1 MVSQDVSFCDFEL
14 EVEDIKVFSF
24 DATNVPLA
32 ENTSAHRPV
41 DVL

>member
-1 MVSQDVSFCDFEL
+1 MVAQDVIFCDFEL
-14 EVEDIKVFSF
+14 EVEDIEIFSL

-32 ENTSAHRPV
+32 KNASAHRPV